1 MKISSRKKK
10 NKKAEE
16 EYNQAL
22 WNNLKEQYEKSEVVE
37 TVNEALEVL
46 EDFINEVADDWT
58 DNGNQEKL
66 KKAEKKLTKTLVA
79 FEIIKL
85 NIK

>member
-1 MKISSRKKK
+1 MKITRRKKK

-37 TVNEALEVL
+37 TINEAVNVVEN
-46 EDFINEVADDWT
+46 FINEVADDWT
-58 DNGNQEKL
+58 DNGNKEKL
-66 KKAEKKLTKTLVA
+66 EKAEKKLAKVSVA

>member
-1 MKISSRKKK
+1 MKITRRKKK

-22 WNNLKEQYEKSEVVE
+22 WNNLKEQHEKSEVVE
-37 TVNEALEVL
+37 TVNEAVNILEN
-46 EDFINEVADDWT
+46 FINEVADDWT
-58 DNGNQEKL
+58 DNGNQERL
-66 KKAEKKLTKTLVA
+66 EKAEKKLTKVSVA